1 MNKAELVNEMAAQTG
16 FQKNETKRIINT
28 LMDVM
33 KRTLQKKEKIQLV
46 GFGSFEV
53 VTRKARV
60 GQNPQTGQAIN
71 IPAKNVVKFKPSK
84 KMNMPA

>member
-1 MNKAELVNEMAAQTG
+1 MNKSDLVNEMAAKTG

-28 LMDVM
+28 LIDVLKTTLK
-33 KRTLQKKEKIQLV
+33 KREKIQLV

-53 VTRKARV
+53 VRRAARV
-60 GQNPQTGQAIN
+60 GQNPQNGQTIN

-84 KMNMPA
+84 KMDMPA

>member
-1 MNKAELVNEMAAQTG
+1 MNKADLVNEMAAQTG

-28 LMDVM
+28 LIDVL
-33 KRTLQKKEKIQLV
+33 KDTLQNREKVQLV

-53 VTRKARV
+53 VRRAARV

-84 KMNMPA
+84 KMDMPA

>member
-1 MNKAELVNEMAAQTG
+1 MNKTDLVNEMAAKTG

-28 LMDVM
+28 LIDVL
-33 KRTLQKKEKIQLV
+33 KTTLEKKEKIQLV

-53 VTRKARV
+53 VKRAARV
-60 GQNPQTGQAIN
+60 GQNPQNGNKIN

-84 KMNMPA
+84 KMDMSA

>member
-1 MNKAELVNEMAAQTG
+1 MNKADLVNEMAARTG

-28 LMDVM
+28 LMDVL
-33 KRTLQKKEKIQLV
+33 KGALENREKIQLV

-53 VTRKARV
+53 VKRAARV
-60 GQNPQTGQAIN
+60 GQNPQNGQTIH

-84 KMNMPA
+84 KMDMPA